1 MTLFLSVILLRLVL
15 EDDYLLALAIFYY
28 CSCYSS
34 SYVRSTYFNI
44 LTFAENEY
52 LVKSY
57 NVTNRSIQLFDC
69 DDVTFLYS
77 LLLTACF
84 NYCVHL
90 MNSSSIQSR
99 HCGWHS
105 VLIAL
110 QNPVCAAQLSYHTI
124 ETAESQVLSA
134 IFFDL
139 SIFFYSDSV
148 AARC

>member
-34 SYVRSTYFNI
+34 SYVRSTYFDI

-69 DDVTFLYS
+69 DDVTLDVYKR
-77 LLLTACF
+77 
-84 NYCVHL
+84 
-90 MNSSSIQSR
+90 Q
-99 HCGWHS
+99 
-105 VLIAL
+105 AL
-110 QNPVCAAQLSYHTI
+110 DGPMPGIICR
-124 ETAESQVLSA
+124 
-134 IFFDL
+134 
-139 SIFFYSDSV
+139 V
-148 AARC
+148 AASARLILIFSSFACACERYCDAEASPCCCAP